1 MKEGTAARR
10 SLPFDAVS
18 GMLPSAHAKRAGRAG
33 LDLTPVSAK
42 QTGIE
47 FTVLLQP
54 DDDVV
59 QHRPHRAAVGV
70 AEHEAAVVC
79 DPSVE
84 MAALAHQVQNGP
96 ERGGASPEVV
106 VMQP

>member
-54 DDDVV
+54 
-59 QHRPHRAAVGV
+59 AT
-70 AEHEAAVVC
+70 EAILVDLLSDLPAPQFW
-79 DPSVE
+79 D
-84 MAALAHQVQNGP
+84 AGGLADSPIQVTHLARYSQGNRIILYGSLP
-96 ERGGASPEVV
+96 
-106 VMQP
+106 